1 MRKRYSRKWTMMIVA
16 NTMGTLWVLG
26 CVNDLQFR
34 DFVTTNVIRT
44 LFQTLGSAFQAAF
57 VAQQSG

>member
-1 MRKRYSRKWTMMIVA
+1 MMIVA

-57 VAQQSG
+57 VVQQSG

>member
-1 MRKRYSRKWTMMIVA
+1 MRKRYCQKWTMMIVA

-26 CVNDLQFR
+26 CVSDLQFR

-44 LFQTLGSAFQAAF
+44 FFQTLGSAFQAAF